1 MGTVTESP
9 CSMKVILSIS
19 TLVAAAI
26 AQVPLGF
33 APHAVHPAHHAV
45 AAPVPVAHHA
55 VHHAVA
61 PVVHAAPALHH
72 AVHAAPAV
80 HAVHAVHAA
89 PAVHAVHAVHDVI
102 PHDYTYGYDV
112 NELDAYGNPNIHS
125 KTETREGG
133 IVKGQY
139 RVNLPDCRTQIVDY
153 VVDEYQQYHADVKYE
168 GVICED
174 PTAYHGAPVVA
185 HAVHA
190 APIAHA
196 VHAAPLHHAVPVA
209 AVGHHSAHHAD
220 ALGHH
225 AVHGVQVAPVAHHAV
240 HAAPVAVA
248 HHAVHAAPLA
258 HHALGPLVHQG

>member
-1 MGTVTESP
+1 MGTVTERT

-19 TLVAAAI
+19 TLVAATI

-33 APHAVHPAHHAV
+33 APHAAHHV
-45 AAPVPVAHHA
+45 
-55 VHHAVA
+55 VA

-80 HAVHAVHAA
+80 HHAVHAA
-89 PAVHAVHAVHDVI
+89 PAPYHEVI

-153 VVDEYQQYHADVKYE
+153 IVDEYQQYHADVKYE

-174 PTAYHGAPVVA
+174 PTVPYHAPLA

-190 APIAHA
+190 APIAHHA
-196 VHAAPLHHAVPVA
+196 VHAAPLHHAALPVA

-220 ALGHH
+220 AFGHH
-225 AVHGVQVAPVAHHAV
+225 AVHGVQVAPVAHAV
-240 HAAPVAVA
+240 HAAPLA
-248 HHAVHAAPLA
+248 HAVHAAPLA

>member
-1 MGTVTESP
+1 MGTVTKSP

-55 VHHAVA
+55 AHHVVA

-80 HAVHAVHAA
+80 HAVHAVHA
-89 PAVHAVHAVHDVI
+89 VI

-153 VVDEYQQYHADVKYE
+153 VVDEYQQ
-168 GVICED
+168 
-174 PTAYHGAPVVA
+174 
-185 HAVHA
+185 
-190 APIAHA
+190 
-196 VHAAPLHHAVPVA
+196 
-209 AVGHHSAHHAD
+209 
-220 ALGHH
+220 
-225 AVHGVQVAPVAHHAV
+225 
-240 HAAPVAVA
+240 
-248 HHAVHAAPLA
+248 
-258 HHALGPLVHQG
+258 

>member
-33 APHAVHPAHHAV
+33 APHAVH
-45 AAPVPVAHHA
+45 
-55 VHHAVA
+55 HAVA
-61 PVVHAAPALHH
+61 PVVHAAPALH
-72 AVHAAPAV
+72 
-80 HAVHAVHAA
+80 HAVHAA

-174 PTAYHGAPVVA
+174 PTVYHGAPVA

-196 VHAAPLHHAVPVA
+196 VHA
-209 AVGHHSAHHAD
+209 
-220 ALGHH
+220 
-225 AVHGVQVAPVAHHAV
+225 
-240 HAAPVAVA
+240 
-248 HHAVHAAPLA
+248 
-258 HHALGPLVHQG
+258 

>member
-33 APHAVHPAHHAV
+33 APHAAHHV
-45 AAPVPVAHHA
+45 
-55 VHHAVA
+55 VA
-61 PVVHAAPALHH
+61 PV
-72 AVHAAPAV
+72 
-80 HAVHAVHAA
+80 VHAA
-89 PAVHAVHAVHDVI
+89 PAVHAVHAVHDVV

-153 VVDEYQQYHADVKYE
+153 VVDENQQYHADVKYE

-174 PTAYHGAPVVA
+174 PTVYHGAPVA

-190 APIAHA
+190 APIA
-196 VHAAPLHHAVPVA
+196 HAVPVA

>member
-33 APHAVHPAHHAV
+33 APHEAHHV
-45 AAPVPVAHHA
+45 
-55 VHHAVA
+55 VA
-61 PVVHAAPALHH
+61 PVVHAAPALH
-72 AVHAAPAV
+72 

-174 PTAYHGAPVVA
+174 PTVYHGAPVA

>member
-33 APHAVHPAHHAV
+33 APHAAHHV
-45 AAPVPVAHHA
+45 
-55 VHHAVA
+55 VA
-61 PVVHAAPALHH
+61 PVVHAAPALH
-72 AVHAAPAV
+72 
-80 HAVHAVHAA
+80 HAVHAA

-153 VVDEYQQYHADVKYE
+153 VVDEY
-168 GVICED
+168 
-174 PTAYHGAPVVA
+174 
-185 HAVHA
+185 
-190 APIAHA
+190 
-196 VHAAPLHHAVPVA
+196 
-209 AVGHHSAHHAD
+209 
-220 ALGHH
+220 
-225 AVHGVQVAPVAHHAV
+225 
-240 HAAPVAVA
+240 
-248 HHAVHAAPLA
+248 
-258 HHALGPLVHQG
+258 

>member
-1 MGTVTESP
+1 MGTGTESP

-55 VHHAVA
+55 AHHVVA
-61 PVVHAAPALHH
+61 PVVHAAPTLHH
-72 AVHAAPAV
+72 AVHAA
-80 HAVHAVHAA
+80 
-89 PAVHAVHAVHDVI
+89 HAVHAVHDVI

-196 VHAAPLHHAVPVA
+196 V
-209 AVGHHSAHHAD
+209 
-220 ALGHH
+220 
-225 AVHGVQVAPVAHHAV
+225 QVAPVAHHAV
-240 HAAPVAVA
+240 HAAPV
-248 HHAVHAAPLA
+248 AVHAAPLA
-258 HHALGPLVHQG
+258 HHALGPLVHQGQTTMNVPLDCSIPAF

>member
-19 TLVAAAI
+19 TLVATAI

-33 APHAVHPAHHAV
+33 AP
-45 AAPVPVAHHA
+45 HA

-153 VVDEYQQYHADVKYE
+153 VVDEYQQYHADVRYE

-196 VHAAPLHHAVPVA
+196 VHAA

-225 AVHGVQVAPVAHHAV
+225 AVHGVQVAPVA
-240 HAAPVAVA
+240 
-248 HHAVHAAPLA
+248 VHAAPLA

>member
-19 TLVAAAI
+19 TLVAAA
-26 AQVPLGF
+26 F
-33 APHAVHPAHHAV
+33 APAPYAGAPLPHHAVHPAHHAV

-55 VHHAVA
+55 AHHVVA
-61 PVVHAAPALHH
+61 PVVHAAPALH
-72 AVHAAPAV
+72 
-80 HAVHAVHAA
+80 HAVHAA

-153 VVDEYQQYHADVKYE
+153 VVDEYQQ
-168 GVICED
+168 
-174 PTAYHGAPVVA
+174 
-185 HAVHA
+185 
-190 APIAHA
+190 
-196 VHAAPLHHAVPVA
+196 
-209 AVGHHSAHHAD
+209 
-220 ALGHH
+220 
-225 AVHGVQVAPVAHHAV
+225 
-240 HAAPVAVA
+240 
-248 HHAVHAAPLA
+248 
-258 HHALGPLVHQG
+258 

>member
-19 TLVAAAI
+19 TLVAATI

-33 APHAVHPAHHAV
+33 APHAAHHV
-45 AAPVPVAHHA
+45 
-55 VHHAVA
+55 VA

-80 HAVHAVHAA
+80 HHAVHAA
-89 PAVHAVHAVHDVI
+89 PAPYHEVI

-153 VVDEYQQYHADVKYE
+153 IVDEYQQYHADVKVE

-174 PTAYHGAPVVA
+174 PTVYHGAPVA

>member
-33 APHAVHPAHHAV
+33 APHAVH
-45 AAPVPVAHHA
+45 
-55 VHHAVA
+55 HAVA
-61 PVVHAAPALHH
+61 PVVHAAPALH
-72 AVHAAPAV
+72 
-80 HAVHAVHAA
+80 HAVHAA

-225 AVHGVQVAPVAHHAV
+225 AVHGVQVAPVA
-240 HAAPVAVA
+240 P
-248 HHAVHAAPLA
+248 HAVHAAPLA

>member
-33 APHAVHPAHHAV
+33 APHAVR
-45 AAPVPVAHHA
+45 
-55 VHHAVA
+55 HAVA

-174 PTAYHGAPVVA
+174 PTVYHGAPVA

-209 AVGHHSAHHAD
+209 
-220 ALGHH
+220 
-225 AVHGVQVAPVAHHAV
+225 
-240 HAAPVAVA
+240 VA

-258 HHALGPLVHQG
+258 HHALGPLVHRG

>member
-209 AVGHHSAHHAD
+209 AVGHH
-220 ALGHH
+220 

-240 HAAPVAVA
+240 HAAPVAVHA
-248 HHAVHAAPLA
+248 APVAVHAAPLA

>member
-1 MGTVTESP
+1 MGVTESP

-33 APHAVHPAHHAV
+33 APHAA
-45 AAPVPVAHHA
+45 HA

-80 HAVHAVHAA
+80 HAVHAV

-125 KTETREGG
+125 KTKTREGG

-190 APIAHA
+190 AP
-196 VHAAPLHHAVPVA
+196 LHHAVPVA

-240 HAAPVAVA
+240 HAAP
-248 HHAVHAAPLA
+248 LA

>member
-19 TLVAAAI
+19 TLVAVAI

-33 APHAVHPAHHAV
+33 APHAVHHA
-45 AAPVPVAHHA
+45 A
-55 VHHAVA
+55 A

-89 PAVHAVHAVHDVI
+89 PTVHAVHAVHDVI

-174 PTAYHGAPVVA
+174 PTAYHGAPVGA

-240 HAAPVAVA
+240 HAAPVT
-248 HHAVHAAPLA
+248 VHAAPLA

>member
-33 APHAVHPAHHAV
+33 APHS
-45 AAPVPVAHHA
+45 

-174 PTAYHGAPVVA
+174 PTAYHAAPV
-185 HAVHA
+185 
-190 APIAHA
+190 AHA

-225 AVHGVQVAPVAHHAV
+225 AVH
-240 HAAPVAVA
+240 AAPV
-248 HHAVHAAPLA
+248 AVHAAPLA

>member
-1 MGTVTESP
+1 MGTVTERT

-19 TLVAAAI
+19 TLVAATI

-33 APHAVHPAHHAV
+33 APHAAHHV
-45 AAPVPVAHHA
+45 
-55 VHHAVA
+55 VA
-61 PVVHAAPALHH
+61 PVVHAAPALH
-72 AVHAAPAV
+72 
-80 HAVHAVHAA
+80 HAVHAA

-174 PTAYHGAPVVA
+174 PTA
-185 HAVHA
+185 
-190 APIAHA
+190 
-196 VHAAPLHHAVPVA
+196 
-209 AVGHHSAHHAD
+209 
-220 ALGHH
+220 
-225 AVHGVQVAPVAHHAV
+225 
-240 HAAPVAVA
+240 
-248 HHAVHAAPLA
+248 
-258 HHALGPLVHQG
+258 

>member
-1 MGTVTESP
+1 MGTVTERT

-19 TLVAAAI
+19 TLVAATI

-33 APHAVHPAHHAV
+33 APHAAHHV
-45 AAPVPVAHHA
+45 
-55 VHHAVA
+55 VA

-80 HAVHAVHAA
+80 HHAVHAA
-89 PAVHAVHAVHDVI
+89 PAPYHEVI

-174 PTAYHGAPVVA
+174 PTVPYHAPVA

-190 APIAHA
+190 APIAHHA
-196 VHAAPLHHAVPVA
+196 VHAAPLHHAALPVA

-220 ALGHH
+220 AFGHH
-225 AVHGVQVAPVAHHAV
+225 AVHGAPLAR
-240 HAAPVAVA
+240 
-248 HHAVHAAPLA
+248 AVHAAPLA

>member
-33 APHAVHPAHHAV
+33 APHAAHHV
-45 AAPVPVAHHA
+45 
-55 VHHAVA
+55 VA
-61 PVVHAAPALHH
+61 PV
-72 AVHAAPAV
+72 
-80 HAVHAVHAA
+80 VHAA

-174 PTAYHGAPVVA
+174 PTVYHGAPVA

-196 VHAAPLHHAVPVA
+196 VHAAAPLHHAVPVA

-220 ALGHH
+220 ALG
-225 AVHGVQVAPVAHHAV
+225 HHAV

>member
-19 TLVAAAI
+19 TLVAVAI

-33 APHAVHPAHHAV
+33 APHAVHHA
-45 AAPVPVAHHA
+45 A
-55 VHHAVA
+55 A

-133 IVKGQY
+133 IVKGQH

-174 PTAYHGAPVVA
+174 PTAYHG
-185 HAVHA
+185 
-190 APIAHA
+190 
-196 VHAAPLHHAVPVA
+196 APLHHAVPVA

-240 HAAPVAVA
+240 HAAPVAV
-248 HHAVHAAPLA
+248 HAAPLA

>member
-26 AQVPLGF
+26 
-33 APHAVHPAHHAV
+33 VHPAHHAV
-45 AAPVPVAHHA
+45 AAPVPVAHHAVHPVHHAPAPVADAPHA

-80 HAVHAVHAA
+80 HAVHAV

-153 VVDEYQQYHADVKYE
+153 VVDEY
-168 GVICED
+168 
-174 PTAYHGAPVVA
+174 
-185 HAVHA
+185 
-190 APIAHA
+190 
-196 VHAAPLHHAVPVA
+196 
-209 AVGHHSAHHAD
+209 
-220 ALGHH
+220 
-225 AVHGVQVAPVAHHAV
+225 
-240 HAAPVAVA
+240 
-248 HHAVHAAPLA
+248 
-258 HHALGPLVHQG
+258 

>member
-55 VHHAVA
+55 AHHVVA
-61 PVVHAAPALHH
+61 PV
-72 AVHAAPAV
+72 VHAAPAV

-125 KTETREGG
+125 KTETR
-133 IVKGQY
+133 
-139 RVNLPDCRTQIVDY
+139 
-153 VVDEYQQYHADVKYE
+153 
-168 GVICED
+168 
-174 PTAYHGAPVVA
+174 
-185 HAVHA
+185 
-190 APIAHA
+190 
-196 VHAAPLHHAVPVA
+196 
-209 AVGHHSAHHAD
+209 
-220 ALGHH
+220 
-225 AVHGVQVAPVAHHAV
+225 
-240 HAAPVAVA
+240 
-248 HHAVHAAPLA
+248 
-258 HHALGPLVHQG
+258 

>member
-55 VHHAVA
+55 VHPVHHAPAPVAVAPHAVHHAVA
-61 PVVHAAPALHH
+61 PVVHAAPALPH

-174 PTAYHGAPVVA
+174 PTAYHGA
-185 HAVHA
+185 
-190 APIAHA
+190 
-196 VHAAPLHHAVPVA
+196 
-209 AVGHHSAHHAD
+209 
-220 ALGHH
+220 
-225 AVHGVQVAPVAHHAV
+225 HGVQVAPVAHHAV
-240 HAAPVAVA
+240 HAAPVAV
-248 HHAVHAAPLA
+248 HAAPLA
-258 HHALGPLVHQG
+258 HHALGPLVHQGQTTMNVPLDCSIPAF

>member
-55 VHHAVA
+55 AHHVVA

-174 PTAYHGAPVVA
+174 PTVYHGAPVA

-196 VHAAPLHHAVPVA
+196 VHAAAPLHHAVPVA

>member
-9 CSMKVILSIS
+9 SSMKVILRIS

-55 VHHAVA
+55 AYHVVA

-174 PTAYHGAPVVA
+174 PTVYHGAPVT

-196 VHAAPLHHAVPVA
+196 VHAAAPLH
-209 AVGHHSAHHAD
+209 HHSAHHAD

-248 HHAVHAAPLA
+248 HHAVHTAPLA

>member
-55 VHHAVA
+55 AHHVVA

-174 PTAYHGAPVVA
+174 PTVYHGAPVA

-196 VHAAPLHHAVPVA
+196 VHAAPLHHGVPVA

>member
-33 APHAVHPAHHAV
+33 APHAVH
-45 AAPVPVAHHA
+45 
-55 VHHAVA
+55 HAVA
-61 PVVHAAPALHH
+61 PV
-72 AVHAAPAV
+72 VHAAPAV

-89 PAVHAVHAVHDVI
+89 PPVHAVHAVHDVI

-196 VHAAPLHHAVPVA
+196 VHAAPL
-209 AVGHHSAHHAD
+209 
-220 ALGHH
+220 
-225 AVHGVQVAPVAHHAV
+225 
-240 HAAPVAVA
+240 
-248 HHAVHAAPLA
+248 A

>member
-33 APHAVHPAHHAV
+33 AP
-45 AAPVPVAHHA
+45 HA

-190 APIAHA
+190 AP
-196 VHAAPLHHAVPVA
+196 LHHAVPVA

-225 AVHGVQVAPVAHHAV
+225 AVHGVQVAPVA
-240 HAAPVAVA
+240 
-248 HHAVHAAPLA
+248 VHAAPLA

>member
-1 MGTVTESP
+1 
-9 CSMKVILSIS
+9 MKVILSIS

-33 APHAVHPAHHAV
+33 APHAAPYAP
-45 AAPVPVAHHA
+45 APVPVAHHA
-55 VHHAVA
+55 AHHVVA

-174 PTAYHGAPVVA
+174 PTVYHGAPVA

>member
-55 VHHAVA
+55 AHHVVA
-61 PVVHAAPALHH
+61 PVVHAAPALH
-72 AVHAAPAV
+72 
-80 HAVHAVHAA
+80 HAVHAA

-174 PTAYHGAPVVA
+174 PTVYHGAPVA
-185 HAVHA
+185 
-190 APIAHA
+190 
-196 VHAAPLHHAVPVA
+196 
-209 AVGHHSAHHAD
+209 
-220 ALGHH
+220 
-225 AVHGVQVAPVAHHAV
+225 
-240 HAAPVAVA
+240 
-248 HHAVHAAPLA
+248 HAVHAAPLA

>member
-33 APHAVHPAHHAV
+33 APHAVR
-45 AAPVPVAHHA
+45 
-55 VHHAVA
+55 HAVA

-196 VHAAPLHHAVPVA
+196 VHAAPLHHALPVA

-240 HAAPVAVA
+240 HAAPVAV
-248 HHAVHAAPLA
+248 HAAPLA

>member
-33 APHAVHPAHHAV
+33 APHAAHHV
-45 AAPVPVAHHA
+45 
-55 VHHAVA
+55 VA

-133 IVKGQY
+133 VVKGQY
-139 RVNLPDCRTQIVDY
+139 RVNLPDCRTQI
-153 VVDEYQQYHADVKYE
+153 
-168 GVICED
+168 
-174 PTAYHGAPVVA
+174 
-185 HAVHA
+185 
-190 APIAHA
+190 
-196 VHAAPLHHAVPVA
+196 AVPVA

-240 HAAPVAVA
+240 HAAP
-248 HHAVHAAPLA
+248 LA